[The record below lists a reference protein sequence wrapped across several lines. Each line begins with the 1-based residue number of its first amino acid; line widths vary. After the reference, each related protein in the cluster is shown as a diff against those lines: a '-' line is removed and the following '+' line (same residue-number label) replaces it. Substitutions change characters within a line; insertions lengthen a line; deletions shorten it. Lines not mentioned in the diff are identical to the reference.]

1 VCLHYTCNAHH
12 CSTHNSAICQSADA
26 FRHDQ
31 HLHCLILRDN
41 ADPGFPSFPVIRSS
55 HIMRFGG
62 TAVPKVL
69 LNQGGD
75 PFLME
80 LYRSIGGVQSMH
92 AVTVVNKRGG
102 YCLHKFARQTK
113 LEFSTTSCCFYS
125 GLPEL
130 SPIFTKLFMLQ
141 GDLSFVALRT
151 RHLCTSVC
159 NYLTLCSS
167 ASWLFGKVTSGSRHY
182 PMPLHT

>member
-1 VCLHYTCNAHH
+1 
-12 CSTHNSAICQSADA
+12 
-26 FRHDQ
+26 
-31 HLHCLILRDN
+31 
-41 ADPGFPSFPVIRSS
+41 
-55 HIMRFGG
+55 
-62 TAVPKVL
+62 
-69 LNQGGD
+69 
-75 PFLME
+75 
-80 LYRSIGGVQSMH
+80 MH
-92 AVTVVNKRGG
+92 AVIVVNKRGG

-151 RHLCTSVC
+151 CHLCTSVC

-167 ASWLFGKVTSGSRHY
+167 ASWLFGKVTCGSRHY